1 MIEVQNGHP
10 HPRVNEAVLFS
21 FDRDSIPFTSGLR
34 LHMVSGKAKGPEAL
48 VVKPGPEGTHDDM
61 RVRFYGSVIPFEDEL
76 RMWYMGS
83 GRRDGFRSHRIC
95 HAVSR
100 DGLHWEKADLGLVDY
115 HGSTRNNMVDLRGG
129 APDVLAMPV
138 LHDPDDP
145 DPERRFKLAFE
156 CRGYENKRLAVAF
169 SPDGLRWT
177 ESPRNPVGP
186 MLELSGIIRF
196 NGCYYVNG
204 HGGFHFGTPRDLVTC
219 ASYDFEHWTE
229 ATALGFQRDRLPLLD
244 MAGVATGGNSGE
256 QVHLGAGLWDRGNVI
271 LGVYDIWHGH
281 PSGDRK
287 LVTMDLGL
295 VVSHNAMHYH
305 EPAPDFRLVPAA
317 EEQGGDGAL
326 FPQEGMPPIIG
337 GPALTHGQ
345 GMCNWGDET
354 FLYYSVWTT
363 GGVRLA
369 RWPRD
374 RLGCFRAFEPEE
386 LGRRPPTRWEDA
398 ARHCITCPIGA
409 GDGPARVYANVE
421 GVGEHAAVTVEVL
434 DERFRPLPGWSGDAC
449 VPLREPGLRQ
459 PVVWKDRDSVSG
471 IDGPFRLRVTFDGLR
486 RQDARLYALYV
497 G

>member
-1 MIEVQNGHP
+1 M
-10 HPRVNEAVLFS
+10 
-21 FDRDSIPFTSGLR
+21 
-34 LHMVSGKAKGPEAL
+34 
-48 VVKPGPEGTHDDM
+48 
-61 RVRFYGSVIPFEDEL
+61 
-76 RMWYMGS
+76 
-83 GRRDGFRSHRIC
+83 
-95 HAVSR
+95 
-100 DGLHWEKADLGLVDY
+100 DY
-115 HGSTRNNMVDLRGG
+115 HGSARNNMVDLRGG

-156 CRGYENKRLAVAF
+156 CRGYENKSLAVAF

-229 ATALGFQRDRLPLLD
+229 ATVLGFQRDRLPLLD

-287 LVTMDLGL
+287 LVAMDLGL
-295 VVSHNAMHYH
+295 VISHNAMHYH
-305 EPAPDFRLVPAA
+305 EPIPDFRLVPAP

-386 LGRRPPTRWEDA
+386 AGPPPPRAGKTPSATASPVPYRSPVSRRGSTPTSTAWASTPRSRW
-398 ARHCITCPIGA
+398 RCWTNSSSRCPA
-409 GDGPARVYANVE
+409 GPARPASPCGSRVC
-421 GVGEHAAVTVEVL
+421 GS
-434 DERFRPLPGWSGDAC
+434 RWSGRTGT
-449 VPLREPGLRQ
+449 PWTG
-459 PVVWKDRDSVSG
+459 ST
-471 IDGPFRLRVTFDGLR
+471 GPSRLRVIFDGLR
-486 RQDARLYALYV
+486 RHDGRLYALYV